1 MRVPA
6 PLRSASFRWF
16 FAGRTVSLF
25 GGAMA
30 PVALA
35 FAVLDLT
42 GSVTDL
48 GLVLAART
56 LPMVAFVLVGGIVA
70 DRFSRSTVLVVTHA
84 GAGLTQGAVAV
95 LLLTGS
101 PSIATLVA
109 LEAVNGVLTGFTF
122 PALQGVIPLVT
133 PAESLQQA
141 NALMSFARSGAAVA
155 GPSVAALLVLT
166 AGSGWAIAADAA
178 SFLIAMVCLSRL
190 RLTAALGSRSESM
203 LADLRVGWAEFSS
216 RTWLWVVVA
225 GFGLVNLIHSAV
237 ITTLG
242 PAIARD
248 TVGPGGWGL
257 FLSAQAVG
265 LFAASLLLLTVRL
278 TYPLRIGMLGC
289 LFLVPPMLL
298 LGLGPTLVPL
308 VVLGVLAG
316 AGIEVFEIGW
326 QTAMQENVPTASLSR
341 VASYDAL
348 GSFVTVPVGQI
359 LAGPIALWLGTT
371 QVAVAGGVLA
381 GIVMLAML
389 GFRSV
394 RDLRRTGVA
403 TD

>member
-1 MRVPA
+1 
-6 PLRSASFRWF
+6 
-16 FAGRTVSLF
+16 
-25 GGAMA
+25 MA

-56 LPMVAFVLVGGIVA
+56 LPMVAFVLAGGIVA
-70 DRFSRSTVLVVTHA
+70 DRFSRSTVLVVTHL
-84 GAGLTQGAVAV
+84 GAGVTQGAVAV

-101 PSIATLVA
+101 PSIGTLVA

-133 PAESLQQA
+133 PVGTLQQA
-141 NALMSFARSGAAVA
+141 NALMSFARSGAAVV
-155 GPSVAALLVLT
+155 GPSVAALLVVT
-166 AGSGWAIAADAA
+166 AGSGWAIAADAV
-178 SFLIAMVCLSRL
+178 SFLIAMGCLSRL
-190 RLTAALGSRSESM
+190 RLAAATGSRSGSM
-203 LADLRVGWAEFSS
+203 LTDLRVGWTEFSS

-225 GFGLVNLIHSAV
+225 GFALVNLIHSAV
-237 ITTLG
+237 VTTLG

-265 LFAASLLLLTVRL
+265 LFAASLLLLKVRL
-278 TYPLRIGMLGC
+278 RYPLRIGMLGC
-289 LFLVPPMLL
+289 LLLVPPMLL
-298 LGLGPTLVPL
+298 LGLGPSLAPL
-308 VVLGVLAG
+308 VVLGFLAG

-348 GSFVTVPVGQI
+348 GSFTTVPLGQI
-359 LAGPIALWLGTT
+359 LAGPVALWLGTT
-371 QVAVAGGVLA
+371 RVAVAGGVIA
-381 GIVMLAML
+381 AVVMLAML
-389 GFRSV
+389 GSASV
-394 RDLRRTGVA
+394 RDLRRGGEA
-403 TD
+403 AG